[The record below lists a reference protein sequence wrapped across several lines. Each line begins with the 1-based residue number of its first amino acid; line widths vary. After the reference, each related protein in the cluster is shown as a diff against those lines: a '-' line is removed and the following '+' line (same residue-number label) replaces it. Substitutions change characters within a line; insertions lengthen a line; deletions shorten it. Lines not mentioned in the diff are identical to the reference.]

1 MNEHKTR
8 SMKINRKQNRW
19 ILLLSVFLAVGQVA
33 VVMLS
38 WLIASLWPQVGVRS
52 LLSSE
57 GIRWFFGNFTENI
70 ACAPVVWLL
79 LLSIGW
85 GAFVRSGLR
94 RSVGRTLSCSH
105 RTTETSTQKDGSLTY
120 REHFALIVVAIEAL
134 LTIAVMLLLTCIP
147 HAVLLNIEGG
157 LSSGA
162 FPDSIIPVIA
172 FTMTLMGLTYGS
184 LCGKLNSL
192 SDYGEA
198 LSFGIRL
205 TAAWWPPVILTV
217 QFWASLLFVFA

>member
-1 MNEHKTR
+1 M
-8 SMKINRKQNRW
+8 NRKQNRW
-19 ILLLSVFLAVGQVA
+19 ILLLSVFLAVGQVT

-57 GIRWFFGNFTENI
+57 GIRWFFGNFMVNI

-85 GAFVRSGLR
+85 GAFVRSGLW
-94 RSVGRTLSCSH
+94 SSLSRAVSCPH
-105 RTTETSTQKDGSLTY
+105 RTTDAASQKVGSLTY

-134 LTIAVMLLLTCIP
+134 LIIAVMLLLTCIP
-147 HAVLLNIEGG
+147 HAVLLNVEGG

-162 FPDSIIPVIA
+162 FPDSIIPDD
-172 FTMTLMGLTYGS
+172 THGTY
-184 LCGKLNSL
+184 LRKPL
-192 SDYGEA
+192 
-198 LSFGIRL
+198 RK
-205 TAAWWPPVILTV
+205 T
-217 QFWASLLFVFA
+217 QFFI